1 MVLSRAYVRVDDQ
14 GVFRIGETRVS
25 LDSVVH
31 AYLQGHSA
39 ESIAEQYP
47 ALTLVEVYGAIAF
60 YLENR
65 EDVDK
70 YLRKQEQLWDRLRAQ
85 AEANPSPMIERLRAI
100 KRARGVS

>member
-1 MVLSRAYVRVDDQ
+1 MIQCKTYVRMNDH
-14 GVFRIGETRVS
+14 GAFRVGETKVS

-60 YLENR
+60 YIENR
-65 EDVDK
+65 EEVDE
-70 YLRKQEQLWDRLRAQ
+70 YLKKQGQLWDRLRAQ
-85 AEANPSPMIERLRAI
+85 AEANQSPMIERLRAI